1 MIFKYI
7 EKIESYM
14 SKKPVS
20 NSHQKEG
27 GYWLYG
33 LHSVQAALKNPLRQK
48 NRLLAT
54 QETFDTLMTKLERPL
69 NISYEIVDRMM
80 LDRFCGRD
88 AVHQGVA
95 LQVMPLPDPDLEDIV
110 KRHGPVLI
118 LDQVTD
124 PRNVGAILRS
134 AMAFGAAGII
144 MQDRHSPEESGVL
157 AKAASGALDSVLVM
171 KVVNLSRI
179 MKQLKEKGIWV
190 LGMDAQ
196 GEVLNGQNY
205 KKRKV
210 ALVLGA
216 EGKGLRQLV
225 RQNCDEIVSLYM
237 AGDIDSLN
245 VSVAG
250 AIALYEIIHSN
261 LI

>member
-7 EKIESYM
+7 EKIELYM

-95 LQVMPLPDPDLEDIV
+95 LQVMPLPEPDLEDIV

-179 MKQLKEKGIWV
+179 MKQLKEKGFWV